1 MLKVILLLFGSALG
15 ATGATAWLVS
25 EPSSPNESVVPTDS
39 ESLQARLAELRIRL
53 NEALAEGE
61 RAGRETEERLR
72 RDLEAYRRGATP
84 AAS

>member
-1 MLKVILLLFGSALG
+1 MFKLFLFLLSAAAG
-15 ATGATAWLVS
+15 AAGATAWLVS
-25 EPSSPNESVVPTDS
+25 EPSSPNEPEIPTDP
-39 ESLQARLAELRIRL
+39 ESLQARLEELRIRF

-84 AAS
+84 AAL